1 MSLLDYF
8 SEISVLIL
16 NTVAYEYFFV
26 FFIIGYIS
34 KTKGA
39 GVLKFCCRKGGCCVE
54 KLQFTVFVVLL
65 EYAF

>member
-1 MSLLDYF
+1 MFGKGSPFLP
-8 SEISVLIL
+8 
-16 NTVAYEYFFV
+16 TVAYEYFFV
-26 FFIIGYIS
+26 FFINIC

-54 KLQFTVFVVLL
+54 KLQFTVFAVLL